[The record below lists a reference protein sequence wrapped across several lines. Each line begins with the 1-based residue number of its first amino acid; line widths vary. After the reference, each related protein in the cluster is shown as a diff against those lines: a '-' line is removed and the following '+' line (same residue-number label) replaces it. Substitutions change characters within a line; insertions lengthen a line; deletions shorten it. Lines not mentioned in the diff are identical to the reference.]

1 MLERVQQRSIQRS
14 QSFLRF
20 LCGLGVLCVKVLD
33 SDLKMLAGGKTV
45 QEVLE
50 AYPEIELVRRST
62 PVTGQGV
69 WAPCGW

>member
-1 MLERVQQRSIQRS
+1 MREALAQCPALTPAAPQRQVV
-14 QSFLRF
+14 LRQ
-20 LCGLGVLCVKVLD
+20 L
-33 SDLKMLAGGKTV
+33 LAGGKTV

>member
-1 MLERVQQRSIQRS
+1 MVTRENSMRLATWDDPSRTPDDGRVYE
-14 QSFLRF
+14 
-20 LCGLGVLCVKVLD
+20 VLD

-50 AYPEIELVRRST
+50 AYPGIELVRRST